1 MNMRHATGATLE
13 LFGSQSARQQSQG
26 AEQSGQEAGAS
37 G

>member
-1 MNMRHATGATLE
+1 MNTRHAIGATLE
-13 LFGSQSARQQSQG
+13 LFGSQSARQQSQE

>member
-13 LFGSQSARQQSQG
+13 LFDSQLACQQSQG
-26 AEQSGQEAGAS
+26 AEQSGQEAGVS